1 MFKNII
7 TIAGVARSG
16 TTWLGEILNSSPD
29 VAYRFQPLFSYAFK
43 DRVGINSSR
52 EEYEAFLRELYASD
66 DAFLL
71 QTDKRE
77 AGVLPNFTKNASPQ
91 VLVMK
96 KARYHYLHIRF
107 LNYFPNLKLLAIV
120 RNPCAVL
127 ASWMSNSKEFP
138 AGSVPWL
145 EWRLGACKN
154 QCRAENFFGFYKW
167 RESTNIFLDLQ
178 AMFPDRV
185 RVVRYEDLVED
196 PIGISES
203 LFKFV
208 DLPFGEQTKHF
219 LDESRK
225 RHTDNPY
232 AVYKSKDVKD
242 NWRGNL
248 DARIVKDI
256 EQELIG
262 TSLEAFIL

>member
-1 MFKNII
+1 VFKSIV

-43 DRVGINSSR
+43 NRVGINSTPA
-52 EEYEAFLRELYASD
+52 EYEKFLQELYESND
-66 DAFLL
+66 PFLL
-71 QTDKRE
+71 QADKRE
-77 AGVLPNFTKNASPQ
+77 TGILPHFSKNDFPQ
-91 VLVMK
+91 FLVMK

-127 ASWMSNSKEFP
+127 ASWISNPKEFP
-138 AGSVPWL
+138 IGSDPWL

-154 QCRAENFFGFYKW
+154 QCKAENFFGFYKW

-185 RVVRYEDLVED
+185 RVVRYEDLVD
-196 PIGISES
+196 NPISTSES
-203 LFKFV
+203 LFQFV
-208 DLPFGEQTKHF
+208 GLPFGDQTERF
-219 LDESRK
+219 LAESGN
-225 RHTDNPY
+225 RHTENPY
-232 AVYKSKDVKD
+232 AVYKNKDVKD
-242 NWRGNL
+242 NWKNKL
-248 DARIVKDI
+248 DPRIVKDI
-256 EQELIG
+256 EQELMG
-262 TSLEAFIL
+262 TRLEVFIL